1 MDFSPVSPEIIHHL
15 RQALGDDCIFTDH
28 EMLEKH
34 SSDQAE
40 KLHFTP
46 ELVVKPRDVAG
57 VSALMKICNRERV
70 PVTVQGGLSGLNG
83 AALTVSGGI
92 ALSMERFNHILH
104 IDKANFQVTTEPGVI
119 TEHLQ
124 NMLKAEGLF
133 YPPDPQGRG
142 WSFIGGN
149 INTNAGGPKCVKY
162 GVTRDYVLNLEIVLP
177 NGEVM
182 WTGANTLK
190 FSSGYNLTHLIIGS
204 EGTLAVV
211 TKIVLKL
218 LPLPAFNLL
227 MRAPFLR
234 AEDACAAVAAI
245 FQSGVIPSGLEYM
258 GRLAVSFSARYL
270 GVEPFDPQYEG
281 HLLIEVDGNYIDQ
294 LQQDCETIATVLE
307 QFNVGE
313 ILFADSEALKNELW
327 KIRRNAGNAM
337 INLSKVRLGE
347 DTVVPRALLPDQL
360 RGVNAI
366 AEKYNLTISSLGH
379 LGDGNMH
386 YYIINETEDEETW
399 RPRAVKA
406 KREIFEL
413 TRSLNGMLSA
423 EHGVGYTQKG
433 YMDVFFGATHMA
445 LLRGIKAVFDP
456 EGILNPGKI
465 MD

>member
-1 MDFSPVSPEIIHHL
+1 MPYAPVSPPILQDL
-15 RQALGDDCIFTDH
+15 RQILGDDCVFTDP
-28 EMLEKH
+28 ETLDKH

-40 KLHFTP
+40 KLRFLP
-46 ELVVKPRDVAG
+46 EVVVKPHDVEG
-57 VSALMKICNRERV
+57 VSELMKICHREHI

-83 AALTVSGGI
+83 AALAVLGGV
-92 ALSMERFNHILH
+92 ALSMERFNKILN
-104 IDKANFQVTTEPGVI
+104 IDKANFQVTTESGVI

-124 NMLKAEGLF
+124 NVLKEEGLF

-149 INTNAGGPKCVKY
+149 VNTNAGGPKCVKY

-177 NGEVM
+177 NGEVL

-204 EGTLAVV
+204 EGTLAIV

-218 LPLPAFNLL
+218 LPLPSFNLL

-245 FQSGVIPSGLEYM
+245 FQAGVIPSGLEYM
-258 GRLAVSFSARYL
+258 GRLAVSFSTRYL
-270 GVEPFDPQYEG
+270 GVEPFDPVYEG
-281 HLLIEVDGNYIDQ
+281 HLLIEVDGNYMDQ

-307 QFNVGE
+307 QFHVGE

-347 DTVVPRALLPDQL
+347 DTVVPRALLPDQW

-366 AEKYNLTISSLGH
+366 AEKYGLTISSLGH

-386 YYIINETEDEETW
+386 YYIINEHEAEADW
-399 RPRAVKA
+399 RPRALKA

-413 TRSLNGMLSA
+413 TQSLQGMLSA

-433 YMDVFFGATHMA
+433 FMAVFFNETHLA
-445 LLRGIKAVFDP
+445 LLRGIKQVFDP
-456 EGILNPGKI
+456 NGILNPEK
-465 MD
+465 MF